1 MRNIMTLSEYTQK
14 KENITQKMKEN
25 NVSEAEAKEV
35 LESNLPKSD
44 NYQSRLLKL
53 IPTEIVGVYIF
64 INGLLPVDPVGNKY
78 IILQWIIFGLLFI
91 INPLYLR
98 YASAV
103 TNKKQIVICTVGFCR
118 LGFLFGQFIH
128 DYRKRPNLFQ
138 ITWIDHPR
146 CLHAHCS
153 NVFKRSS
160 NAKSKFITYR
170 YAMYCIFVAIDNE
183 PLTNFVIN

>member
-78 IILQWIIFGLLFI
+78 VILQWIIFGLLFI

-98 YASAV
+98 YTSAV
-103 TNKKQIVICTVGFCR
+103 TNKKQIVICTVGFAVWAFSLGNSYMIIGSDPTFSR
-118 LGFLFGQFIH
+118 LLGSIILAVYTLIVPMFL
-128 DYRKRPNLFQ
+128 
-138 ITWIDHPR
+138 
-146 CLHAHCS
+146 
-153 NVFKRSS
+153 
-160 NAKSKFITYR
+160 
-170 YAMYCIFVAIDNE
+170 NE
-183 PLTNFVIN
+183 TPTQNQNT